1 MLITFIF
8 THTLL
13 CTCTHTQSLRK
24 VSKDTRLLRLSIMV
38 FLSYLP
44 EAGQYSCFFLYLR
57 QVVNFSLNQVAVFI
71 AALCVTSVIAQ
82 TLLLSSL
89 MNYFGYKLT
98 IIIGLVLQAIQL
110 SIYGIW
116 TSKWYVEYL
125 TGSTCKF

>member
-1 MLITFIF
+1 
-8 THTLL
+8 
-13 CTCTHTQSLRK
+13 
-24 VSKDTRLLRLSIMV
+24 MV

-82 TLLLSSL
+82 TLILSAL
-89 MNYFGYKLT
+89 MSCFGHKLT

-116 TSKWYVEYL
+116 TSKWYGRCLYFKGIFIRNPILRTVL
-125 TGSTCKF
+125 A